1 MPKPVI
7 ELTVNNHPGVMA
19 HITGMFA
26 RRAFNIEGIL
36 CGPIGNGDRSRIF
49 LLVHEDARLEQLEK
63 QLMKLYDVIEVRERD
78 DYDRSLFTRL
88 HEFVEEGAA
97 AGGRVR
103 RGVDVVD
110 TAGVLATAQ
119 GIRGCRQSRR

>member
-36 CGPIGNGDRSRIF
+36 CGPIGDGRRSRVY
-49 LLVHEDARLEQLEK
+49 LLVNEDEHLPQLEK
-63 QLMKLYDVIEVRERD
+63 QLRKLYDVLEVRERSD
-78 DYDRSLFTRL
+78 SDRTLFARL
-88 HEFVEEGAA
+88 HEFVE
-97 AGGRVR
+97 
-103 RGVDVVD
+103 GV
-110 TAGVLATAQ
+110 T
-119 GIRGCRQSRR
+119 